1 MSRVNSDIG
10 EIKCAWCAN
19 TVPVRKNRNS
29 KLYVACSNCGQ
40 QPLNAQGGQDIIL
53 ERATIYGVEIKKTPV
68 EPTSSPEPEQNIEK
82 PPVEKPRKSSAF
94 DFLNA

>member
-1 MSRVNSDIG
+1 MSVVNADIG
-10 EIKCAWCAN
+10 EIKCAWCSS

-53 ERATIYGVEIKKTPV
+53 ERATIYGAEVKQTPV
-68 EPTSSPEPEQNIEK
+68 EPTKSPEPEQNIDNPPPEK
-82 PPVEKPRKSSAF
+82 APKSSGF
-94 DFLNA
+94 SFLDA